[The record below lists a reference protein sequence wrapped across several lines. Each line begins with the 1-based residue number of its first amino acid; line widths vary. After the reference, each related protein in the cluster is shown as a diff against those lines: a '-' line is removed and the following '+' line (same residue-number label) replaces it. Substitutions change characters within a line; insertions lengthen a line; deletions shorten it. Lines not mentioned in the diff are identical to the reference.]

1 MLEGY
6 RRQARGEWSLWLDQ
20 TLWREEWWPLL
31 ERGGEDVSTSRHAR
45 TVRLTLSGAGG
56 AFLKLYHPGDWPT
69 QIKDVLRPS
78 KALRALRMSV
88 VLTADGFHVARVLA
102 AGEQRRGWYLE
113 RAFVLTAAVEWPPL
127 GALAGALGALP
138 ADVRIARR
146 RSVLAGLGSEVGRFH
161 RLGYVHGDLVAT
173 NILAA
178 ADLPV
183 RFCFLDHDRSRRGLI
198 VGRRHQ
204 QRRNLIQ
211 LNRLILPGITHADRL
226 RVFVGYASA
235 RGWDRARWRREARWL
250 ARRTRARRLEIE
262 RLATRRAEVTAP
274 ARRGGGVDG

>member
-6 RRQARGEWSLWLDQ
+6 RREARGEWSLWLDQ
-20 TLWREEWWPLL
+20 TLWREEWWALL

-45 TVRLTLSGAGG
+45 TVRLGLSGVGG
-56 AFLKLYHPGDWPT
+56 AFLKRYHPGDWPT
-69 QIKDVLRPS
+69 RIKDILRPS

-88 VLTADGFHVARVLA
+88 VLAADGFHVARVLA
-102 AGEQRRGWYLE
+102 AGERRRGWYLE

-127 GALAGALGALP
+127 GALAEALGELP
-138 ADVRIARR
+138 PDVRIARR
-146 RSVLAGLGSEVGRFH
+146 RAALAGLGREVGHFH

-173 NILAA
+173 NILGAE
-178 ADLPV
+178 DPPV

-198 VGRRHQ
+198 VSRRHQ

-262 RLATRRAEVTAP
+262 RLAMRRAEVAAP